1 MMNKSK
7 MSQCVSTERTEPIT
21 NYDEYLQAAY
31 EQQTDRYNEYVKNK
45 KQ

>member
-7 MSQCVSTERTEPIT
+7 RSQCVSAERTEPIT
-21 NYDEYLQAAY
+21 NYDEYLQLAY
-31 EQQTDRYNEYVKNK
+31 ERQTEIYGEYVKNK